1 MYALMELMDL
11 SVLTT
16 YELWMARKRSINIRD
31 EFLRHFNDAKE
42 QVEEIERELRRR
54 GADVGWPELPKLV
67 QIRLSRVDPEEDR
80 PPFEHF
86 LIDTDK
92 VEIIG
97 RRITPYP
104 DVDFLRKYFGRND

>member
-1 MYALMELMDL
+1 MMR
-11 SVLTT
+11 LTT
-16 YELWMARKRSINIRD
+16 REVIN
-31 EFLRHFNDAKE
+31 
-42 QVEEIERELRRR
+42 REASCPSSNLGQCMRE
-54 GADVGWPELPKLV
+54 ALAAHPELPKLV

>member
-1 MYALMELMDL
+1 M
-11 SVLTT
+11 T
-16 YELWMARKRSINIRD
+16 
-31 EFLRHFNDAKE
+31 H
-42 QVEEIERELRRR
+42 
-54 GADVGWPELPKLV
+54 G
-67 QIRLSRVDPEEDR
+67 DR

-97 RRITPYP
+97 RRIIPYP